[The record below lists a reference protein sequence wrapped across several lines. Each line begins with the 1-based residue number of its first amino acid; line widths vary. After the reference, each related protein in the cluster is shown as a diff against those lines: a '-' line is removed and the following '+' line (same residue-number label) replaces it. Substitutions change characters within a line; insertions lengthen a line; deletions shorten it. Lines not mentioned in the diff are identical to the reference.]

1 MEVLISSDSHS
12 LSSPFRVHY
21 LCYCDPYPINQYVLH
36 SHFYGETSAL
46 GYKASTS
53 VTNKQSNSR
62 EENGM
67 SKRRLEK
74 LSPDPELNTSS
85 RHSGGP
91 RLHAGASTTSA
102 RSVDSSPSCLI
113 TFGGAPRP
121 QTSGS
126 EDPTPNPNRF
136 QIVCSAVVTQV
147 REIRALRL
155 SRSVGEKRPR
165 LKGEQPEEPPSPLM
179 VPSSAVS
186 LHQIR
191 HNSSR
196 SR

>member
-1 MEVLISSDSHS
+1 MEVSISSDSHS
-12 LSSPFRVHY
+12 SSSHFRVHY

-36 SHFYGETSAL
+36 SHLYGFFSTPFLFLFFPINFNPKTGIWNSTIVQCTRETSAL

-74 LSPDPELNTSS
+74 LSSDPELNTSS

-91 RLHAGASTTSA
+91 GLHAGASTTSA

-121 QTSGS
+121 QNAG
-126 EDPTPNPNRF
+126 
-136 QIVCSAVVTQV
+136 IW
-147 REIRALRL
+147 
-155 SRSVGEKRPR
+155 RPDS
-165 LKGEQPEEPPSPLM
+165 KP
-179 VPSSAVS
+179 
-186 LHQIR
+186 
-191 HNSSR
+191 
-196 SR
+196 

>member
-1 MEVLISSDSHS
+1 MFFVWTHPISFWPKSTHFRNPNILWKCRSVLTHTLRLLLFVFIISVTAIHILSINIFFTLIFMDSFQLLFFS
-12 LSSPFRVHY
+12 FFS
-21 LCYCDPYPINQYVLH
+21 INFNPKTGIWN
-36 SHFYGETSAL
+36 STIIRCTGETSAL

-74 LSPDPELNTSS
+74 LSSDPELNTSS

-121 QTSGS
+121 QNAG
-126 EDPTPNPNRF
+126 
-136 QIVCSAVVTQV
+136 IW
-147 REIRALRL
+147 
-155 SRSVGEKRPR
+155 RPDS
-165 LKGEQPEEPPSPLM
+165 KP
-179 VPSSAVS
+179 
-186 LHQIR
+186 
-191 HNSSR
+191 
-196 SR
+196 